1 MAAITTALIKE
12 LRERTGVGMMDCKKA
27 LSATDGDIELAIEN
41 LRKAGAAAA
50 AKKAGRIA
58 AEGVIAQAGAAD
70 GSAVALLEVNSET
83 DFVAKDDGFKAFAS
97 SVANTVLEGNPAD
110 VEALNAMS
118 VDDASVEE
126 ARQALITKIGENIGV
141 RRFARFEADGG
152 TLGSYIHGVKI
163 GVIVKLDGGSTELA
177 KDVAMHIAASN
188 PNCISEADMPAELLE
203 KEKEIFVAQ
212 ARESGK
218 PDNIIEKMI
227 EGRMRKFLKENTLLG
242 QAFVKNPDVS
252 VEQLLK
258 DGGASVVSYQRLE
271 VGEGIE
277 KKEDDFVAEVM
288 AQAGQS

>member
-12 LRERTGVGMMDCKKA
+12 LRERTGVGMMDCKKV
-27 LSATDGDIELAIEN
+27 LTETDGDIEAAIEN

-58 AEGVIAQAGAAD
+58 AEGAIVQAQSAD
-70 GSAVALLEVNSET
+70 GSAVVLVEVNSET
-83 DFVAKDDGFKAFAS
+83 DFVAKDDGFKAFAT
-97 SVANTVLEGNPAD
+97 SVAQAAVDGNPAD
-110 VEALNAMS
+110 VAALNAS
-118 VDDASVEE
+118 NVGETTVEE
-126 ARQALITKIGENIGV
+126 ARLALITKIGENIGV
-141 RRFARFEADGG
+141 RRFERLEADGG
-152 TLGSYIHGVKI
+152 TLGAYLHGVKI
-163 GVIVKLDGGSTELA
+163 GVIVKLEGGDAELA

-188 PNCISEADMPAELLE
+188 PTCISVDDMPAELLE
-203 KEKEIFVAQ
+203 KEKDIFIAQ

-227 EGRMRKFLKENTLLG
+227 EGRMKKFLKENTLLG
-242 QAFVKNPDVS
+242 QAFVKNPDQS
-252 VEQLLK
+252 VEQLLS
-258 DGGASVVSYQRLE
+258 DGGASIVGYSRLE

>member
-12 LRERTGVGMMDCKKA
+12 LRERTGVGMMDCKKV
-27 LSATDGDIELAIEN
+27 LTETDGDIEAAIEN

-58 AEGVIAQAGAAD
+58 AEGMIAQAQTAD
-70 GSAVALLEVNSET
+70 GSAVTLVEVNSET
-83 DFVAKDDGFKAFAS
+83 DFVAKDDGFRAFAT
-97 SVANTVLEGNPAD
+97 SVAQVAVDSNPAD
-110 VEALNAMS
+110 VAALNDAS
-118 VDDASVEE
+118 VGDMSVEE
-126 ARQALITKIGENIGV
+126 ARLALITKIGENIGV
-141 RRFARFEADGG
+141 RRFERMDADGG
-152 TLGSYIHGVKI
+152 TLGSYLHGVKI
-163 GVIVKLDGGSTELA
+163 GVIVKLDGGDAELA

-188 PNCISEADMPAELLE
+188 PTCISAAEMPAELLE
-203 KEKEIFVAQ
+203 KEKDIFVAQ

-227 EGRMRKFLKENTLLG
+227 EGRMKKFLKENTLLG
-242 QAFVKNPDVS
+242 QAFVKNPDQS

-258 DGGASVVSYQRLE
+258 DGGASIVGFSRLE

>member
-27 LSATDGDIELAIEN
+27 LAETDGDVEVAIEN

-58 AEGVIAQAGAAD
+58 AEGMIAQADATD
-70 GSAVALLEVNSET
+70 GSAVLLLEVNSET
-83 DFVAKDDGFKAFAS
+83 DFVAKDDGFKGFAAA
-97 SVANTVLEGNPAD
+97 VAQTALDGNPAD
-110 VEALNAMS
+110 VEALNAMN
-118 VDDASVEE
+118 VGDATVEE
-126 ARQALITKIGENIGV
+126 ARQALISKIGENIGV
-141 RRFARFEADGG
+141 RRFARLDGG

-163 GVIVKLDGGSTELA
+163 GVIVKLEGGTTELA

-242 QAFVKNPDVS
+242 QAFVKNPEQS
-252 VEQLLK
+252 IEQLLK
-258 DGGASVVSYQRLE
+258 EGGASVVSYQRLE

-288 AQAGQS
+288 AQAGKS

>member
-12 LRERTGVGMMDCKKA
+12 LRERTGVGMMDCKKV
-27 LSATDGDIELAIEN
+27 LIETDGDIETAIEN

-58 AEGVIAQAGAAD
+58 AEGMIALAETD
-70 GSAVALLEVNSET
+70 NGSAVALVEINSET
-83 DFVAKDDGFKAFAS
+83 DFVAKDEGFREFSNAVAQAVADG
-97 SVANTVLEGNPAD
+97 EPAD
-110 VEALNAMS
+110 VAALNALSAGEMT
-118 VDDASVEE
+118 VEE
-126 ARQALITKIGENIGV
+126 ARLALITKIGENIGV
-141 RRFARFEADGG
+141 RRFERLESDSG
-152 TLGSYIHGVKI
+152 TLGSYLHGVKI
-163 GVIVKLDGGSTELA
+163 GVIVKLDGGDVELA

-188 PNCISEADMPAELLE
+188 PTCISAADMPAELLE

-227 EGRMRKFLKENTLLG
+227 EGRMKKFLKENTLLG
-242 QAFVKNPDVS
+242 QAFVKNPDQS
-252 VEQLLK
+252 IEQLLEA
-258 DGGASVVSYQRLE
+258 GGASIVSYDRLE

-288 AQAGQS
+288 AQAGQG

>member
-12 LRERTGVGMMDCKKA
+12 LRERTGVGMMDCKKV
-27 LSATDGDIELAIEN
+27 LTETDGDIEAAIEN

-58 AEGVIAQAGAAD
+58 AEGAIAQAQSAD
-70 GSAVALLEVNSET
+70 GSAVVLVEVNSET
-83 DFVAKDDGFKAFAS
+83 DFVAKDDGFKAFAT
-97 SVANTVLEGNPAD
+97 SVAQAAVDGNPAD
-110 VEALNAMS
+110 VAALNALN
-118 VDDASVEE
+118 VGETTVEE
-126 ARQALITKIGENIGV
+126 ARLALITKIGENIGV
-141 RRFARFEADGG
+141 RRFERLDADGG
-152 TLGSYIHGVKI
+152 TLGAYLHGVKI
-163 GVIVKLDGGSTELA
+163 GVIVKLEGGDAELA

-188 PNCISEADMPAELLE
+188 PTCISADDMPAELLE
-203 KEKEIFVAQ
+203 KEKDIFIAQ

-227 EGRMRKFLKENTLLG
+227 EGRMKKFLKENTLLG
-242 QAFVKNPDVS
+242 QAFVKNPDQS
-252 VEQLLK
+252 VEQLLS
-258 DGGASVVSYQRLE
+258 DGGASIVGYSRLE

>member
-12 LRERTGVGMMDCKKA
+12 LRERTGVGMMDCKKV
-27 LSATDGDIELAIEN
+27 LTETDGDIEAAIES

-58 AEGVIAQAGAAD
+58 AEGMIALAETDD
-70 GSAVALLEVNSET
+70 GSAVALVEINSET
-83 DFVAKDDGFKAFAS
+83 DFVAKDEGFRAFSNAVAQAVVDG
-97 SVANTVLEGNPAD
+97 EPAD
-110 VEALNAMS
+110 VAALNALIAGEMT
-118 VDDASVEE
+118 VEE
-126 ARQALITKIGENIGV
+126 ARLALITKIGENIGV
-141 RRFARFEADGG
+141 RRFERLESDSG
-152 TLGSYIHGVKI
+152 TLGSYLHGVKI
-163 GVIVKLDGGSTELA
+163 GVIVKLDGGDAELA

-188 PNCISEADMPAELLE
+188 PTCISAADMPADLLE

-227 EGRMRKFLKENTLLG
+227 EGRMKKFLKENTLLG
-242 QAFVKNPDVS
+242 QAFVKNPDLS
-252 VEQLLK
+252 IEQLLEA
-258 DGGASVVSYQRLE
+258 GGASIVSYNRLE

>member
-12 LRERTGVGMMDCKKA
+12 LRERTGVGMMDCKKV
-27 LSATDGDIELAIEN
+27 LTETDGDIETAIEN

-58 AEGVIAQAGAAD
+58 AEGMIALAETD
-70 GSAVALLEVNSET
+70 NGSAVALVEINSET
-83 DFVAKDDGFKAFAS
+83 DFVAKDEGFREFSNAVAQAVADG
-97 SVANTVLEGNPAD
+97 EPAD
-110 VEALNAMS
+110 VAALNALSAGEMT
-118 VDDASVEE
+118 VEE
-126 ARQALITKIGENIGV
+126 ARLALITKIGENIGV
-141 RRFARFEADGG
+141 RRFERLESDSG
-152 TLGSYIHGVKI
+152 TLGSYLHGVKI
-163 GVIVKLDGGSTELA
+163 GVIVKLDGGDVELA

-188 PNCISEADMPAELLE
+188 PTCISAADMPAELLE

-227 EGRMRKFLKENTLLG
+227 EGRMKKFLKENTLLG
-242 QAFVKNPDVS
+242 QAFVKNPDQS
-252 VEQLLK
+252 IEQLLEA
-258 DGGASVVSYQRLE
+258 GGASIVSYDRLE

-288 AQAGQS
+288 AQAGQG

>member
-12 LRERTGVGMMDCKKA
+12 LRERTGVGMMDCKKV
-27 LSATDGDIELAIEN
+27 LTETDGDIEAAIES

-58 AEGVIAQAGAAD
+58 AEGMIAQAQSAD
-70 GSAVALLEVNSET
+70 GSAVALVEINSET
-83 DFVAKDDGFKAFAS
+83 DFVAKDDGFKAFATSVAQAAVDESPADLAALSDS
-97 SVANTVLEGNPAD
+97 SVGEMTI
-110 VEALNAMS
+110 
-118 VDDASVEE
+118 EE
-126 ARQALITKIGENIGV
+126 ARLALITKIGENIGV
-141 RRFARFEADGG
+141 RRFERLNADGG
-152 TLGSYIHGVKI
+152 TLGSYLHGVKI
-163 GVIVKLDGGSTELA
+163 GVIVKLEGGNEELA

-188 PNCISEADMPAELLE
+188 PTCISEAEMPAELLE
-203 KEKEIFVAQ
+203 KEKDIFVAQ

-227 EGRMRKFLKENTLLG
+227 EGRMKKFLKENTLLG
-242 QAFVKNPDVS
+242 QAFVKNPDQS
-252 VEQLLK
+252 IEQLLK
-258 DGGASVVSYQRLE
+258 DGGASIVSFNRLE

>member
-27 LSATDGDIELAIEN
+27 LAATDGDIEVAIEN

-58 AEGVIAQAGAAD
+58 AEGMIAQAGSAD
-70 GSAVALLEVNSET
+70 GSAVILLEVNSET
-83 DFVAKDDGFKAFAS
+83 DFVAKDDGFKGFAA
-97 SVANTVLEGNPAD
+97 SVAQTVLEGNPVD
-110 VEALNAMS
+110 VEALNAMNIG
-118 VDDASVEE
+118 DATVEE
-126 ARQALITKIGENIGV
+126 ARQALISKIGENIGV
-141 RRFARFEADGG
+141 RRFARLDGG

-163 GVIVKLDGGSTELA
+163 GVIVKLEGGTTELA

-188 PNCISEADMPAELLE
+188 PNCISETDMPAELLE

-242 QAFVKNPDVS
+242 QAFVKNPDQS
-252 VEQLLK
+252 IEQLLK
-258 DGGASVVSYQRLE
+258 EGGASVVSYQRLE

>member
-27 LSATDGDIELAIEN
+27 LAETDGDIEAAIEN

-58 AEGVIAQAGAAD
+58 AEGVIARAEAAD
-70 GSAVALLEVNSET
+70 GSAVVLVEVNSET
-83 DFVAKDDGFKAFAS
+83 DFVAKDDGFKAFAGA
-97 SVANTVLEGNPAD
+97 VAQAAVDGNPAD
-110 VEALNAMS
+110 VDALNALKTG
-118 VDDASVEE
+118 DATIEE
-126 ARQALITKIGENIGV
+126 ARQALITKIGENLSV
-141 RRFARFEADGG
+141 RRFERVEADGG
-152 TLGSYIHGVKI
+152 VLGAYLHGVKI
-163 GVIVKLDGGSTELA
+163 GVVAQLKGGDEALA
-177 KDVAMHIAASN
+177 KDIAMHIAATN
-188 PNCISEADMPAELLE
+188 PACISESEMPAEVLE
-203 KEKEIFVAQ
+203 KEKDIFVAQ

-227 EGRMRKFLKENTLLG
+227 EGRMKKFLKENTLLG
-242 QAFVKNPDVS
+242 QAFVKNPDQS

-258 DGGASVVSYQRLE
+258 DKDAEVVSFIRLE

>member
-12 LRERTGVGMMDCKKA
+12 LRERTGVGMMDCKKV
-27 LSATDGDIELAIEN
+27 LTETDGDIEAAIES

-58 AEGVIAQAGAAD
+58 AEGMIALAETDD
-70 GSAVALLEVNSET
+70 GSAVALVEINSET
-83 DFVAKDDGFKAFAS
+83 DFVAKDEGFRAFSNAVAQAVADG
-97 SVANTVLEGNPAD
+97 EPAD
-110 VEALNAMS
+110 VAALNALIAGEMT
-118 VDDASVEE
+118 VEE
-126 ARQALITKIGENIGV
+126 ARLALITKIGENIGV
-141 RRFARFEADGG
+141 RRFERLESDSG
-152 TLGSYIHGVKI
+152 TLGSYLHGVKI
-163 GVIVKLDGGSTELA
+163 GVIVKLDGGDAELA

-188 PNCISEADMPAELLE
+188 PTCISAADMPADLLE

-227 EGRMRKFLKENTLLG
+227 EGRMKKFLKENTLLG
-242 QAFVKNPDVS
+242 QAFVKNPDLS
-252 VEQLLK
+252 IEQLLEA
-258 DGGASVVSYQRLE
+258 GGASIVSYNRLE

>member
-27 LSATDGDIELAIEN
+27 LTETDGDVEVAIEN

-58 AEGVIAQAGAAD
+58 AEGMIAQAEAAD
-70 GSAVALLEVNSET
+70 GSAVLLLEVNSET
-83 DFVAKDDGFKAFAS
+83 DFVAKDDGFKRFSAA
-97 SVANTVLEGNPAD
+97 VAQTALEGNPAD
-110 VEALNAMS
+110 IEALNAMS
-118 VDDASVEE
+118 IGDATVEE
-126 ARQALITKIGENIGV
+126 ARQALISKIGENIGV
-141 RRFARFEADGG
+141 RRFERLDGG

-163 GVIVKLDGGSTELA
+163 GVIVKLEGGTSELA

-188 PNCISEADMPAELLE
+188 PNCISEADMPAELME

-212 ARESGK
+212 ARDSGK

-242 QAFVKNPDVS
+242 QSFVKNPDQS

-258 DGGASVVSYQRLE
+258 EGGANVISFQRLE
-271 VGEGIE
+271 VGEGIA

>member
-12 LRERTGVGMMDCKKA
+12 LRERTGVGMMDCKKV
-27 LSATDGDIELAIEN
+27 LTETDGDIEAAIES

-58 AEGVIAQAGAAD
+58 AEGMIAQAQSAD
-70 GSAVALLEVNSET
+70 GSAVALVEINSET
-83 DFVAKDDGFKAFAS
+83 DFVAKDDGFKAFATSVAQAAVDESPADLAALSDS
-97 SVANTVLEGNPAD
+97 SVDEMTI
-110 VEALNAMS
+110 
-118 VDDASVEE
+118 EE
-126 ARQALITKIGENIGV
+126 ARLALITKIGENIGV
-141 RRFARFEADGG
+141 RRFERLNADGG
-152 TLGSYIHGVKI
+152 TLGSYLHGVKI
-163 GVIVKLDGGSTELA
+163 GVIVKLEGGNEELA

-188 PNCISEADMPAELLE
+188 PTCISEAEMPAELLE
-203 KEKEIFVAQ
+203 KEKDIFVAQ

-227 EGRMRKFLKENTLLG
+227 EGRMKKFLKENTLLG
-242 QAFVKNPDVS
+242 QAFVKNPDQS
-252 VEQLLK
+252 IEQLLK
-258 DGGASVVSYQRLE
+258 DGGASIVSFNRLE

>member
-12 LRERTGVGMMDCKKA
+12 LRERTGVGMMDCKKV
-27 LSATDGDIELAIEN
+27 LTETDGDIEAAIES

-58 AEGVIAQAGAAD
+58 AEGMIAQAQSAD
-70 GSAVALLEVNSET
+70 GSAVALVEINSET
-83 DFVAKDDGFKAFAS
+83 DFVAKDDGFKAFATSVAQVAVDESPADISALSDS
-97 SVANTVLEGNPAD
+97 SVGEMTI
-110 VEALNAMS
+110 
-118 VDDASVEE
+118 EE
-126 ARQALITKIGENIGV
+126 ARLALITKIGENIGV
-141 RRFARFEADGG
+141 RRFERLNADGG
-152 TLGSYIHGVKI
+152 TLGSYMHGVRI
-163 GVIVKLDGGSTELA
+163 GVIVKLEGGDEELA

-188 PNCISEADMPAELLE
+188 PTCISEAEMPAELLE
-203 KEKEIFVAQ
+203 KEKDIFVAQ

-227 EGRMRKFLKENTLLG
+227 EGRMKKFLKENTLLG
-242 QAFVKNPDVS
+242 QAFVKNPDQS
-252 VEQLLK
+252 IEQLLK
-258 DGGASVVSYQRLE
+258 DGGASIVSFNRLE

>member
-12 LRERTGVGMMDCKKA
+12 LRERTGVGMMDCKKV
-27 LSATDGDIELAIEN
+27 LTETDGDIEAAIEN

-58 AEGVIAQAGAAD
+58 AEGMIALAETDD
-70 GSAVALLEVNSET
+70 GSAVALVEINSET
-83 DFVAKDDGFKAFAS
+83 DFVAKDEGFRAFSNAVAQAVADG
-97 SVANTVLEGNPAD
+97 EPAD
-110 VEALNAMS
+110 VAALNALIAGEMT
-118 VDDASVEE
+118 VEE
-126 ARQALITKIGENIGV
+126 ARLALITKIGENIGV
-141 RRFARFEADGG
+141 RRFERLESDSG
-152 TLGSYIHGVKI
+152 TLGSYLHGVKI
-163 GVIVKLDGGSTELA
+163 GVIVKLDGGDAELA

-188 PNCISEADMPAELLE
+188 PTCISAADMPADLLE

-227 EGRMRKFLKENTLLG
+227 EGRMKKFLKENTLLG
-242 QAFVKNPDVS
+242 QAFVKNPDLS
-252 VEQLLK
+252 IEQLLET
-258 DGGASVVSYQRLE
+258 GGASIVSYNRLE

>member
-27 LSATDGDIELAIEN
+27 LSETDGDIEVAIEN

-58 AEGVIAQAGAAD
+58 AEGMIAQAATED
-70 GSAVALLEVNSET
+70 GSAVALVEVNSET
-83 DFVAKDDGFKAFAS
+83 DFVAKDDGFRAFSA
-97 SVANTVLEGNPAD
+97 SVAQAVLDGSPAD
-110 VEALNAMS
+110 VAALNATS
-118 VDDASVEE
+118 VGDASVEE
-126 ARQALITKIGENIGV
+126 ARQALITKIGENISV
-141 RRFARFEADGG
+141 RRFQRMDGG
-152 TLGSYIHGVKI
+152 TLGAYIHGVKI
-163 GVIVKLDGGSTELA
+163 GVIVKLEGGTAELA
-177 KDVAMHIAASN
+177 RDIAMHVAASN
-188 PNCISEADMPAELLE
+188 PSCISEADMPADLLE
-203 KEKEIFVAQ
+203 KEKGIFVAQ

-242 QAFVKNPDVS
+242 QAFVKNPDQS
-252 VEQLLK
+252 IEQLLK
-258 DGGASVVSYQRLE
+258 EGGASVVAYERLE

-288 AQAGQS
+288 AQAGQA

>member
-12 LRERTGVGMMDCKKA
+12 LRERTGVGMMDCKKV
-27 LSATDGDIELAIEN
+27 LIETDGDIETAIEN

-58 AEGVIAQAGAAD
+58 AEGMIALAETD
-70 GSAVALLEVNSET
+70 NGSAVALVEINSET
-83 DFVAKDDGFKAFAS
+83 DFVAKDEGFREFSNAVAQAVADG
-97 SVANTVLEGNPAD
+97 EPAD
-110 VEALNAMS
+110 VAALNVLSAGEMT
-118 VDDASVEE
+118 VEE
-126 ARQALITKIGENIGV
+126 ARLALITKIGENIGV
-141 RRFARFEADGG
+141 RRFERLESDSG
-152 TLGSYIHGVKI
+152 TLGSYLHGVKI
-163 GVIVKLDGGSTELA
+163 GVIVKLDGGDVELA

-188 PNCISEADMPAELLE
+188 PTCISAADMPAELLE

-227 EGRMRKFLKENTLLG
+227 EGRMKKFLKENTLLG
-242 QAFVKNPDVS
+242 QAFVKNPDQS
-252 VEQLLK
+252 IEQLLEA
-258 DGGASVVSYQRLE
+258 GGASIVSYDRLE

-288 AQAGQS
+288 AQAGQG

>member
-12 LRERTGVGMMDCKKA
+12 LRERTGVGMMDCKKV
-27 LSATDGDIELAIEN
+27 LTETDGDIEAAIES

-58 AEGVIAQAGAAD
+58 AEGMIAQAQSAD
-70 GSAVALLEVNSET
+70 GSAVALVEINSET
-83 DFVAKDDGFKAFAS
+83 DFVAKDDGFKAFAT
-97 SVANTVLEGNPAD
+97 SVAQVAVDESPAD
-110 VEALNAMS
+110 VTALSDSS
-118 VDDASVEE
+118 VGEMTIEE
-126 ARQALITKIGENIGV
+126 ARLALITKIGENIGV
-141 RRFARFEADGG
+141 RRFERLDADGG
-152 TLGSYIHGVKI
+152 TLGSYLHGVKI
-163 GVIVKLDGGSTELA
+163 GVIVKLEGGDEELA

-188 PNCISEADMPAELLE
+188 PTCISEAEMPAELLE
-203 KEKEIFVAQ
+203 KEKDIFAAQ

-227 EGRMRKFLKENTLLG
+227 EGRMKKFLKENTLLG
-242 QAFVKNPDVS
+242 QAFVKNPDQS
-252 VEQLLK
+252 IEQLLK
-258 DGGASVVSYQRLE
+258 DGGASIVSFNRLE